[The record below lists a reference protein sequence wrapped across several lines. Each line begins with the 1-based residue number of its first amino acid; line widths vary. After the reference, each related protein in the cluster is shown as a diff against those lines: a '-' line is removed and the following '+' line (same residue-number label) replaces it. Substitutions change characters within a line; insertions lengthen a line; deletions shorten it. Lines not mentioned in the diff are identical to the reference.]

1 MSEIV
6 PVLLRFDGIAHA
18 RTLAAYDIDDK
29 QRTRAVSSGV
39 VERLRRGWFALAGLD
54 SQAVRAIRAGGH
66 LSCVSLLGL
75 HGVWLPPDERVHIAS
90 VAPRSRLRS
99 PENRARPL
107 TDATSAIV
115 VHQRTRHA
123 SMIDP
128 TDSLAGALTCAAACL
143 AITDAIIMLDSV
155 RNLRLLADADIDEA
169 LASLSQTRQ
178 KALARSSAGAE
189 SGTET
194 LVRLR
199 LTALHLRVRP
209 QVRIEGV
216 GRVDLVVGD
225 RLVIEVDSRAH
236 HDNPAAYEHDR
247 TRDLAL
253 VERGYLVIRVTYRRV
268 MSDMASIERAVL
280 AVVRR
285 RDHLWPR
292 GHHTPPAMER
302 AVESTSVQP
311 ARG

>member
-1 MSEIV
+1 MSQIV
-6 PVLLRFDGIAHA
+6 PVLLRFDGVAHA
-18 RTLAAYDIDDK
+18 RTLAAYDINDK
-29 QRTRAVSSGV
+29 QRARAVNSGA

-75 HGVWLPPDERVHIAS
+75 HGVWLPLDERMHIIS

-99 PENRARPL
+99 PENRAHPL
-107 TDATSAIV
+107 MGSAPPV
-115 VHQRTRHA
+115 VALQRIRHA
-123 SMIDP
+123 YTIDP
-128 TDSLAGALTCAAACL
+128 TVSLACACACAAACL
-143 AITDAIIMLDSV
+143 TITDAIIMLDSV
-155 RNLRLLADADIDEA
+155 RNLRVLPDAHIEEA

-178 KALARSSAGAE
+178 TALAHSRAGAE

-199 LTALHLRVRP
+199 LTGLHLRVRP
-209 QVRIEGV
+209 QVQIQGV

-268 MSDMASIERAVL
+268 MSDMGSIERAVL

-292 GHHTPPAMER
+292 GHRTPDAAAPA
-302 AVESTSVQP
+302 STRP
-311 ARG
+311 TR